1 MTKHYDALTE
11 QQQQELL
18 EKYDPEAGSRKL
30 TGIVAWIAMLGLLAF
45 SLFQV
50 YTSVF
55 GVLTAP
61 LQRSIHLGFALALI
75 FLLFPARKRDRGKKH
90 HVAWYDFILA
100 AGSVLVGA
108 YWPVTI
114 NELVNRVGR
123 LTDLDF
129 FVGLLAIVLVLE
141 ATRRTVGL
149 PIMIIAILF
158 MGYALLG
165 SLYARKPC
173 SSRFRA

>member
-129 FVGLLAIVLVLE
+129 FIGLLAIVLVLE
-141 ATRRTVGL
+141 ATPTHSWVTDYDHCDSFYGL
-149 PIMIIAILF
+149 CSF
-158 MGYALLG
+158 W

-173 SSRFRA
+173 PSRFRT